1 MNSKKLFSISL
12 LAVLFL
18 AIGTI
23 VYQKENNEKWFGK
36 KSGTSETKSAF
47 GEFQNGDIIF
57 QASLSKQ
64 SKAIQLATHSEWSHC
79 GIIYKEGAQ
88 YFVYEA
94 VQPVK
99 LTPLE
104 KWIARGEGQRYVV
117 KRLKNAEA
125 VLTPEVLHKMKQEG
139 EKFTGKDYDIYF
151 EWTDEKIYCSE
162 LIWKI
167 YKEATGLE
175 LGVLEQLKDFDLTNK
190 IVQSKMKERYGEKI
204 PMEEKVISPVEIFN
218 SSLLVLVKE
227 D

>member
-12 LAVLFL
+12 LAVVFL
-18 AIGTI
+18 AIGTF
-23 VYQKENNEKWFGK
+23 VYQKETNERWFGK
-36 KSGTSETKSAF
+36 KSGTSQINAAF

-57 QASLSKQ
+57 QASLSNQ

-79 GIIYKEGAQ
+79 GIIYKEGTR

-104 KWIARGEGQRYVV
+104 KWLARGEKQRYVV
-117 KRLKNAEA
+117 KRLKNAQA
-125 VLTPEVLHKMKQEG
+125 VLTPDVLQKMKQEE

-175 LGVLEQLKDFDLTNK
+175 LGALEQLKDFDLTNK

-204 PMEEKVISPVEIFN
+204 PMEEKVISPAGIFN
-218 SSLLVLVKE
+218 SALLMTVKE
-227 D
+227 N